1 MSNIMLDF
9 LERGLYRVSSFFE
22 EATIPM
28 DRANRADLF
37 FGFFTYFPEVCLTR
51 S

>member
-1 MSNIMLDF
+1 MLDF
-9 LERGLYRVSSFFE
+9 LKRGLYTGNSFFE
-22 EATIPM
+22 EATVSM

-37 FGFFTYFPEVCLTR
+37 FGFFIYFPEVCLTR